1 MSTRLPNPSALPT
14 AARLCATALLFALL
28 AARAG
33 AGPAA
38 DALPERVMFGSEKG
52 ITPVDNAAFAP
63 GKDALPAPGFAG
75 VLHVDSTTM
84 RTLPAL
90 AKPVLDGRDARQF
103 PGVSLGFVT
112 LGDVLVP
119 LERGAMVRET
129 AAGAVPSYW
138 RVIPQF
144 GRVWREQRDG
154 DWSRAAFPL
163 MLVNDTENHAHQGLA
178 TFLYRDG
185 KVSSLRVQFVQQTA
199 PYLLSPHSVLWGS
212 IPATASSIDTARIE
226 KELATATAELASRLP
241 SRPLAE
247 LRARLPAG
255 TLDGLGGPV
264 LPKWQVAVGLV
275 HDGTLYYEAS
285 PTPYGGYPYPLEM
298 RFGVRSVMKAIAP
311 PLALLRLAEVY
322 GPYVLNLRIG
332 DYVPGLDPKW
342 SRIRFIDAANMAT
355 GFGGT
360 GTLKTHPNDEG
371 DGYLEANYDAWYTA
385 HSQADKLAQINA
397 NLRPYPWEPGTVM
410 RYRDQDHYLL
420 GIAVDRFLKSVRGP
434 DADAWEMLQ
443 QEVFQPIGI
452 AHAPAVRTREA
463 GDRDGP
469 VWFNAGYYPTLDDLA
484 KIALLFED
492 EGRHGDKQLLHREL
506 TRELLA
512 ARGAID
518 KKGDGSVATAAP
530 GADAPPANLYKMGFH
545 FTPYVG
551 SRSRQLHYLPTMS
564 GFGDNEVILFPGRIV
579 AIRAAKVAEVPQDEK
594 ARSDDAAATVRAIDR
609 LAPF

>member
-1 MSTRLPNPSALPT
+1 MSIRLTTHCPLST
-14 AARLCATALLFALL
+14 AGRLCTAGLLLALL
-28 AARAG
+28 AGNAG

-38 DALPERVMFGSEKG
+38 DRLPERIMFSSESSA
-52 ITPVDNAAFAP
+52 TPADNAAFAP
-63 GKDALPAPGFAG
+63 GVDALPAVPFNGTLRLAP
-75 VLHVDSTTM
+75 TAM

-90 AKPVLDGRDARQF
+90 SRPVLDGRDARLF

-112 LGDVLVP
+112 LGDTLVP
-119 LERGAMVRET
+119 LQRGEMVRDT
-129 AAGAVPSYW
+129 AAGSAPSYW

-144 GRVWREQRDG
+144 GRVWREKSDG

-178 TFLYRDG
+178 TFLYKDG
-185 KVSSLRVQFVQQTA
+185 KISSVRVQFVQQTA
-199 PYLLSPHSVLWGS
+199 PYLLSPHCVLWGS
-212 IPATASSIDTARIE
+212 IPATVSSIDPVRIANE
-226 KELATATAELASRLP
+226 QAVATAELAARLP
-241 SRPLAE
+241 SRPLAD
-247 LRARLPAG
+247 LRARLPTG

-298 RFGVRSVMKAIAP
+298 RFGVRSVMKAVAP

-410 RYRDQDHYLL
+410 RYRDQDHYML

-443 QEVFQPIGI
+443 KEVFQPIGI
-452 AHAPAVRTREA
+452 AHAPAVRTREP

-512 ARGAID
+512 AHGAID
-518 KKGDGSVATAAP
+518 KKGDGSVTAA
-530 GADAPPANLYKMGFH
+530 GLRADMPPANLYKMGFH

-551 SRSRQLHYLPTMS
+551 SRSHELHYLPTMS
-564 GFGDNEVILFPGRIV
+564 GFGDNEVILFPGRTV

-594 ARSDDAAATVRAIDR
+594 ARSDDAEATVRAIDR

>member
-1 MSTRLPNPSALPT
+1 MNTRLTNP
-14 AARLCATALLFALL
+14 AARHCTTALLFALL
-28 AARAG
+28 SARAG
-33 AGPAA
+33 AGPAT
-38 DALPERVMFGSEKG
+38 DALPAQLMFDNETSA
-52 ITPVDNAAFAP
+52 TPVDNAAFLPAQ
-63 GKDALPAPGFAG
+63 DALAAPPFAG
-75 VLHVDSTTM
+75 RLRLDSTAM

-90 AKPVLDGRDARQF
+90 TSPVLDGRDARLF

-112 LGDVLVP
+112 VGELLMP
-119 LERGAMVRET
+119 LERGQMVREIE
-129 AAGAVPSYW
+129 AGKAPSYW
-138 RVIPQF
+138 RVIPQV

-178 TFLYRDG
+178 TFLYQDG
-185 KVSSLRVQFVQQTA
+185 KVTALRVQFVQQTA
-199 PYLLSPHSVLWGS
+199 PYLISPHSVLWGL
-212 IPATASSIDTARIE
+212 IPATASAIDPQHIE
-226 KELATATAELASRLP
+226 QGQAAATAELAAKLP
-241 SRPLAE
+241 ARPLAE

-264 LPKWQVAVGLV
+264 LPEWQVALGLV

-285 PTPYGGYPYPLEM
+285 PTPYGAYPYPLEM
-298 RFGVRSVMKAIAP
+298 RFGVRSVMKAVAP

-360 GTLKTHPNDEG
+360 GTLKTHPNDEY
-371 DGYLEANYDAWYTA
+371 DGYLEGNYDSWYTA
-385 HSQADKLAQINA
+385 HSHADKVAQINA

-410 RYRDQDHYLL
+410 RYRDHDHYLL
-420 GIAVDRFLKSVRGP
+420 GIAVDGFLKSVRGP

-452 AHAPAVRTREA
+452 AHAPAVRTREPR
-463 GDRDGP
+463 DLDGP

-484 KIALLFED
+484 KIALLFQD
-492 EGRHGDKQLLHREL
+492 EGRHGGKQLLHREL
-506 TRELLA
+506 TRQLLA
-512 ARGAID
+512 AHGAID
-518 KKGDGSVATAAP
+518 KKGDGSVNAA
-530 GADAPPANLYKMGFH
+530 AIERDAPPANLYQMGFH
-545 FTPYVG
+545 FTPYVS
-551 SRSRQLHYLPTMS
+551 SRSQQLHYLPTMS
-564 GFGDNEVILFPGRIV
+564 GYGENEVILFPGRIV
-579 AIRAAKVAEVPQDEK
+579 AIRAAKVANVPKDEK
-594 ARSDDAAATVRAIDR
+594 AVADDPTATARAVDR